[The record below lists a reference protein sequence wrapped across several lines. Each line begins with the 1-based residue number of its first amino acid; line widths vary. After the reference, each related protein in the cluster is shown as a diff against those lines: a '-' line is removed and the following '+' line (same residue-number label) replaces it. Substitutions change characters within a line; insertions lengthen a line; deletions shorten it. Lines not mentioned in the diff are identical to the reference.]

1 MALDVAQTSLYQKY
15 IELYRNGDEKAI
27 DALKPFATH
36 ADLSS
41 TIKGL
46 LSYPTGFGYLQD
58 AFTVSG
64 DEYNTIYEI
73 LHSEL
78 EYYTKSRIDPL
89 SITNAKLILEDSGI
103 QLYPKR
109 KMDVELHYYAK
120 PNTPSMVYST
130 DSNNEII
137 GVTGSGLLITV
148 TGVSA
153 GGVITTVSITNG
165 GTGYV
170 DGTYNNVPLINVTG
184 SGSGAVFNF
193 FVANGSIVAY
203 TIFSG
208 GSGYSSNPV
217 ISTMTITSSTELD
230 FDKQFYIEIMNL
242 ALMYIGINLS
252 QQELLQI
259 IGGIAK

>member
-15 IELYRNGDEKAI
+15 IELYRNGNEKAI

-36 ADLSS
+36 ADLTS

-46 LSYPTGFGYLQD
+46 LSYPTDFGYLQD

-137 GVTGSGLLITV
+137 GITGSGLLVTV

-153 GGVITTVSITNG
+153 GVITSVSITNG

-193 FVANGSIVAY
+193 SVSNGSIVTY
-203 TIFSG
+203 TIVSG
-208 GSGYSSNPV
+208 GSGYSSTPV